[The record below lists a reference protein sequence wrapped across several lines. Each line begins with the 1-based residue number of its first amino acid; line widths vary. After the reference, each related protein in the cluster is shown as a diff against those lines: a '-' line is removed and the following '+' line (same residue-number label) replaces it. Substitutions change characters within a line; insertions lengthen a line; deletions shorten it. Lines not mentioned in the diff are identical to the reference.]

1 MGRGDEWFYD
11 YKFSNIKD
19 HEMLMQGISEVTLF
33 ISTII
38 HIINGCRQKGGKN
51 EALSIM
57 MNIVSKRF
65 YKIKICCK
73 SIFSASL

>member
-19 HEMLMQGISEVTLF
+19 HEMFMQGFSEVTLF

-51 EALSIM
+51 EALRIM

-65 YKIKICCK
+65 CKIKICCK